1 MNAAVCAAAFL
12 IYSMTLKYL
21 LTKEDYVNYYTYM
34 TWDAP
39 DQKRKKIRY
48 YLRQLLINGVF
59 IAVIFYS
66 DLFRVQP
73 MFLYIYGGI
82 LLLIVVTQIFTA
94 RSNIVK
100 QAEKFTEHDNNQ
112 TMFSEKQLEID
123 DSGIGQKDEFIESK
137 FQWTAFTRKEENDL
151 YYFLFVNT
159 LQAIIIPKRVF
170 KQPEEKAR
178 FEKLLSQHL
187 TLDAEI
193 SHLLKE

>member
-1 MNAAVCAAAFL
+1 MNAAVCAVAFL

>member
-1 MNAAVCAAAFL
+1 M
-12 IYSMTLKYL
+12 
-21 LTKEDYVNYYTYM
+21 NYYTYM
-34 TWDAP
+34 TWNAP

-100 QAEKFTEHDNNQ
+100 QAEKFTEHENNQ

-123 DSGIGQKDEFIESK
+123 DSGVGQKDEFIESK
-137 FQWTAFTRKEENDL
+137 FQWNAFTRKEENDL

-159 LQAIIIPKRVF
+159 LQAIIVPKRVF
-170 KQPEEKAR
+170 KQPEEKMR

>member
-1 MNAAVCAAAFL
+1 
-12 IYSMTLKYL
+12 MTVKYI

-34 TWDAP
+34 TWDAA
-39 DQKRKKIRY
+39 DQKKKKIRY

-66 DLFRVQP
+66 NLFRVQP
-73 MFLYIYGGI
+73 MFLYVYAAI
-82 LLLIVVTQIFTA
+82 LLLIVLSQIFTA

-100 QAEKFTEHDNNQ
+100 QAEKFTEHENNQ

-137 FQWTAFTRKEENDL
+137 FQWTAFTRKEENEL

-159 LQAIIIPKRVF
+159 LQAIIIPKRAF
-170 KQPEEKAR
+170 KQPEEKIR
-178 FEKLLSQHL
+178 FEKLLTHHL
-187 TLDAEI
+187 SLDAEI